1 MVGAWIQLV
10 QVSADAGARVARVE
24 RRHGNDRCDDLRV
37 AQQRHERVAAER
49 GRGAAGT
56 GAPAGDPG
64 PGGGGAAVPAG
75 RRRLAPVAVLVND
88 DVVDAL
94 PMVVVHVL

>member
-1 MVGAWIQLV
+1 MATTGATTCASPS
-10 QVSADAGARVARVE
+10 SATRESRP
-24 RRHGNDRCDDLRV
+24 N
-37 AQQRHERVAAER
+37 AAEAPR
-49 GRGAAGT
+49 GPVPRPPPPARAAGV
-56 GAPAGDPG
+56 PRSQRDAGDPG